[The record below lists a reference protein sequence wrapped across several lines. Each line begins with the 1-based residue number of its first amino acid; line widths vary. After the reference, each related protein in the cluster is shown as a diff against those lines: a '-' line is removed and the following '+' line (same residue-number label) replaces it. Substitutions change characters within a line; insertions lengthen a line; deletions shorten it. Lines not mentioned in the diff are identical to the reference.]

1 MKFLKSLN
9 SVIFLQHVK
18 QLIILY
24 ISSYSLKV
32 LRVITVLLFRLVD
45 TGTGRRARRGWQGE
59 VHTEDRLPGESKAV
73 EGVRRNRQNT
83 GQVFNVSSNLIPQ
96 GWLLLRGQ
104 FPAETMAQKFN
115 IPSVVTAEDTDIWSK
130 ITREAIPIRILN
142 CVLPH
147 TCFENGEARAVFARG
162 KEKLSSYVCFQTR
175 RGEISQALIRMV
187 PFGSGR
193 GRGWDAWRGL
203 WGALQGLRR
212 AASPFQGYVAIELK
226 LKTMITRLN
235 LEINSL
241 DRAFYS
247 FIQMWNIFFMFFF
260 WLGKNWFRRRKITNY
275 RIGGRNGKI

>member
-59 VHTEDRLPGESKAV
+59 VHTEDRLPGESKAL
-73 EGVRRNRQNT
+73 EGVRRNRQDT
-83 GQVFNVSSNLIPQ
+83 GQVFNVSSNLTPQ

-115 IPSVVTAEDTDIWSK
+115 IPSVVTAEDTDIWSE
-130 ITREAIPIRILN
+130 ITREAIAIRILN

-162 KEKLSSYVCFQTR
+162 KEKLSSYASAFR
-175 RGEISQALIRMV
+175 RGVEKSLK
-187 PFGSGR
+187 PSSG
-193 GRGWDAWRGL
+193 
-203 WGALQGLRR
+203 
-212 AASPFQGYVAIELK
+212 
-226 LKTMITRLN
+226 
-235 LEINSL
+235 
-241 DRAFYS
+241 
-247 FIQMWNIFFMFFF
+247 
-260 WLGKNWFRRRKITNY
+260 WFRLVRDAGEAGMRGEDCEVLY
-275 RIGGRNGKI
+275 RDCDEQQVPSKDTSR

>member
-24 ISSYSLKV
+24 ISSYNLKV

-115 IPSVVTAEDTDIWSK
+115 IPSVVTAEDTDIWSE
-130 ITREAIPIRILN
+130 ITREAIAIRILN

-162 KEKLSSYVCFQTR
+162 KEKLSSYASAFR
-175 RGEISQALIRMV
+175 RGVEKSLK
-187 PFGSGR
+187 PSSG
-193 GRGWDAWRGL
+193 
-203 WGALQGLRR
+203 
-212 AASPFQGYVAIELK
+212 
-226 LKTMITRLN
+226 
-235 LEINSL
+235 
-241 DRAFYS
+241 
-247 FIQMWNIFFMFFF
+247 
-260 WLGKNWFRRRKITNY
+260 WFRLVRDAGEAGMRGEDCEVLY
-275 RIGGRNGKI
+275 RGCDEQQVPSKDTSR

>member
-18 QLIILY
+18 QLVILY

-59 VHTEDRLPGESKAV
+59 VHTEDRLPGESKAL
-73 EGVRRNRQNT
+73 EGVRRNRQDT

-115 IPSVVTAEDTDIWSK
+115 IPSVVTAEDTDIWSE
-130 ITREAIPIRILN
+130 ITREAIAIRILN

-162 KEKLSSYVCFQTR
+162 KEKLSSYASAFR
-175 RGEISQALIRMV
+175 RGVEKSLK
-187 PFGSGR
+187 PSSG
-193 GRGWDAWRGL
+193 
-203 WGALQGLRR
+203 
-212 AASPFQGYVAIELK
+212 
-226 LKTMITRLN
+226 
-235 LEINSL
+235 
-241 DRAFYS
+241 
-247 FIQMWNIFFMFFF
+247 
-260 WLGKNWFRRRKITNY
+260 WFRLVRDAGEAGMRGEDCEVLY
-275 RIGGRNGKI
+275 RGCDEQQVPSKDTSR

>member
-18 QLIILY
+18 QLVILY

-115 IPSVVTAEDTDIWSK
+115 IPSVVTAEDTDIWSE
-130 ITREAIPIRILN
+130 ITREAIAIRILN

-162 KEKLSSYVCFQTR
+162 KEKLSSYASAFR
-175 RGEISQALIRMV
+175 RGVEKSLK
-187 PFGSGR
+187 PSSG
-193 GRGWDAWRGL
+193 
-203 WGALQGLRR
+203 
-212 AASPFQGYVAIELK
+212 
-226 LKTMITRLN
+226 
-235 LEINSL
+235 
-241 DRAFYS
+241 
-247 FIQMWNIFFMFFF
+247 
-260 WLGKNWFRRRKITNY
+260 WFRLVRDAGEAGMRGEDCEVLY
-275 RIGGRNGKI
+275 RGCDEQQVPSKDTSR